1 MPDAADHV
9 ILTLT
14 TDAVDLFLAWRRT
27 RDEALLTRLLEHPGY
42 QAVRDHCAQW
52 GGVVLT
58 PDHLSAALDGR
69 PSPVYGL
76 RDLTGRETAIVRLAE
91 WVEAHR
97 EEITTRVA
105 AMLAAIFT
113 SVERDGIGL
122 HCIVGYD
129 IGIGLGGR
137 VAVNLNAAKYL
148 DNPQELTYFFAH
160 EAAHVAYE
168 RIHGRFGLGDLT
180 APGALKRIVCLL
192 IHTEGVSVY
201 VPLAARLREGQVA
214 DRDYQALL
222 DPVALT
228 GKIQALRDLCVGL
241 TDEYPGDAAANA
253 LFERLSG
260 ERLSY
265 VVGCEILR
273 RIEARDGLAGVVA
286 ALHMDPVDFVTEGL
300 ALLAEEP
307 TTV

>member
-1 MPDAADHV
+1 MPDADNP
-9 ILTLT
+9 INLTLT

-27 RDEALLTRLLEHPGY
+27 RDEGLLTKLLEHPGY
-42 QAVRDHCAQW
+42 QTVRDHCAQW
-52 GGVVLT
+52 GGVALT
-58 PDHLSAALDGR
+58 PDHLADALEGR

-76 RDLTGRETAIVRLAE
+76 RDLTGREEAIVRLAGWIE
-91 WVEAHR
+91 DHR
-97 EEITTRVA
+97 DEITSRVA
-105 AMLAAIFT
+105 AMLAPVFT
-113 SVERDGIGL
+113 SAELDDIGL

-148 DNPQELTYFFAH
+148 DNPQEIVYFLAH

-180 APGALKRIVCLL
+180 APGALKRVVCLL

-222 DPVALT
+222 DPAALA
-228 GKIQALRDLCVGL
+228 GKIQALRDLCAGL
-241 TDEYPGDAAANA
+241 TDEYPGDAVTGA
-253 LFERLSG
+253 LFERLSA

-265 VVGCEILR
+265 VAGCEILR
-273 RIEARDGLAGVVA
+273 RIEMRDGLAGVRA
-286 ALHMDPVDFVTEGL
+286 AVHMDPVDFVTEGL
-300 ALLAEEP
+300 ALLTADSAI
-307 TTV
+307 V